1 MFLGLLLINKFW
13 ICDVQS
19 SYSKS
24 LTENI
29 RRTQIWN
36 SDVKADTNKMARRTD
51 CYNGPITARVAR
63 PVSNDR
69 PFPDYDNFAREK

>member
-1 MFLGLLLINKFW
+1 MQQLFLILYHKFKM
-13 ICDVQS
+13 Q
-19 SYSKS
+19 YK
-24 LTENI
+24 NI

-69 PFPDYDNFAREK
+69 PISGLR